1 MKVTYID
8 YYPKGSLL
16 HPVYKVWET
25 ELTEHCDTIKK
36 CGECYYMF
44 RGGYVLKSIEVKNI
58 KRMEFSDIVITCK
71 YNRGDYFPF
80 SFEWKTEDGKQL
92 EKFTHNSTTF
102 DTLLSDIMF
111 YQEELMKYY
120 KEKAL

>member
-44 RGGYVLKSIEVKNI
+44 RGGYVLKSIEVEKI
-58 KRMEFSDIVITCK
+58 KRIEFADMVINVT
-71 YNRGDYFPF
+71 YNRMDVYPF
-80 SFEWKTEDGKQL
+80 SAVYTKKDG
-92 EKFTHNSTTF
+92 TH
-102 DTLLSDIMF
+102 
-111 YQEELMKYY
+111 YQNQGCKDFGGILRSIRQY
-120 KEKAL
+120 KLI